1 MSKNSILTFVAGTLL
16 GSIVSALTTKF
27 MLFYDFPK
35 KTKRET
41 QRRLYSLDDDED
53 DERSYDNVH
62 VKTEREAK
70 EVKRRL
76 QERIEKDGYASIA
89 NLYRLTGIR
98 DTWKDTEFGWT
109 SLNSMTWYR
118 TKNREYPW
126 LLIMPRPKNIRDLK

>member
-1 MSKNSILTFVAGTLL
+1 MNKKSILTFVAGTLL

-27 MLFYDFPK
+27 ILFYEFPK

-41 QRRLYSLDDDED
+41 KHRSYSLDDED
-53 DERSYDNVH
+53 DERSYDNVY

-70 EVKRRL
+70 EVKRQL

-89 NLYRLTGIR
+89 NLYKLTGYYH
-98 DTWKDTEFGWT
+98 TWSDSERGWT
-109 SLNSMTWYR
+109 KLNSMSWCR

-126 LLIMPRPKNIRDLK
+126 LLILPRPRNIRDLK